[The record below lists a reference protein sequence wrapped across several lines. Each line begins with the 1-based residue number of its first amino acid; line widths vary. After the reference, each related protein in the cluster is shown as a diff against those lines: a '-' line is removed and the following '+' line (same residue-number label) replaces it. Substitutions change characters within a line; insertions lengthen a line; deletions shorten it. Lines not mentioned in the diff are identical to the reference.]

1 MDLAWLARHRTGLAA
16 VIDGHVVDSTT
27 VVTDDEI
34 CAWLEPHLHGPA
46 LVAVDA
52 PLIVRNPAGTS
63 RRCDRAITSVF
74 GSSHAGAHSAN
85 LGIASFAAGVRAE
98 RLAIRLG
105 LGTDPVFAPG
115 QPLHRMIEVYPH
127 PAMVSLFGLRFTL
140 KYKAKRGRDLPSRRV
155 AFAELVRHLTTLDS
169 TEPRLEVR
177 SAPRWRLLC
186 DVVATGQSA
195 RQLDDAED
203 ELDAI
208 MCAYIGFYYWRHG
221 TDRCRIVG
229 DLDSGYIVTPVT
241 QEFGDRIDRLVLREV
256 PVAAR
261 PMAGDRGRCAPRT
274 SQGELKPSVF
284 ATASVAGAAQCACG
298 CGSAVRRRYLP
309 GHDAR
314 HKEALLRR
322 SLQGDTTAEVTLAR
336 LGWTKFL
343 EARRS
348 T

>member
-1 MDLAWLARHRTGLAA
+1 MDLAWVARHRTGLAA
-16 VIDGHVVDSTT
+16 AVDGHVVDSTT
-27 VVTDDEI
+27 VVTDDQI
-34 CAWLEPHLHGPA
+34 CAWLEPHLRGPA

-52 PLIVRNPAGTS
+52 PLIVRNAAGTS

-74 GSSHAGAHSAN
+74 GASHAGAHSAN

-105 LGTDPVFAPG
+105 LGMDPVLAPG
-115 QPLHRMIEVYPH
+115 QPLRRMIEVYPH

-140 KYKAKRGRDLPSRRV
+140 KYKAKRGRDLPSRRT

-169 TEPRLEVR
+169 TEPCLEVR

-195 RQLDDAED
+195 GQLDIAED
-203 ELDAI
+203 ELDAF

-241 QEFGDRIDRLVLREV
+241 QELGDRIDRLVLRDV
-256 PVAAR
+256 PIAAS
-261 PMAGDRGRCAPRT
+261 PTAGDRARPEPRT
-274 SQGELKPSVF
+274 SRGKLGPSVF
-284 ATASVAGAAQCACG
+284 AAASIAGEALCACG
-298 CGSAVRRRYLP
+298 CGAAVRRRYLP

-314 HKEALLRR
+314 HKETLIRR
-322 SLQGDTTAEVTLAR
+322 SLQGDTTAKVTLAR
-336 LGWTKFL
+336 LGWAKFL